1 MRPKCLDLF
10 SGIGGFS
17 LAFERQGFS
26 TIAQVEKDKNCL
38 KLLESKW
45 PAVMRHN
52 DVTSFD
58 TDSIECP
65 SVVTFGSPCQDLSVA
80 GQRQGMAGERSG
92 LFYHATRIIQRLV
105 GRGLEFA
112 LWENVEGAFS
122 SNGGRD
128 FAGVLAELGRCGALE
143 VGWRIL
149 DAQYFSLAQR
159 RRRVFVVADFRARRV
174 AEVLSLI
181 EGMSW
186 YPAPSRE
193 AGQRIAPSVSTGAP
207 FGRTGNSR
215 VEADAMISCA
225 DGTLS
230 SRNNAD
236 RGDSGHLSHLIPSVA
251 NPCGGHHTRNDLDN
265 DTYIPCVARAVTAE
279 RDGYNDGSDQ
289 TYLVMASGQ
298 ANAEVR
304 SDGSP
309 SLTCQHDG
317 PPIVIPIQ
325 SVNMVREKKQN
336 GIGIGQPGEA
346 CYTLTGR
353 DQHAIAFSTKDHGQD
368 AALEL
373 SPTLRSGNHIDGNA
387 NGGCGPAIAFQSRI
401 ARNGHGVP
409 SCAVSALQA
418 SATGD
423 SKPLV
428 AFAQNTRDEVREMK
442 VAGALPAQPG
452 MKQQTYLNGNFGV
465 RRLTPRECERLQG
478 FPDDYTAGFSDS
490 VRYRMLGN
498 SVAVPVVEWLAK
510 AMRAV
515 IP

>member
-1 MRPKCLDLF
+1 MVPSTVLSKEPKTTRPQVLDLF

-38 KLLESKW
+38 KLLEIKW
-45 PAVMRHN
+45 PSVMRHN

-58 TDSIECP
+58 PDSIECP

-92 LFYHATRIIQRLV
+92 LFYAATRIIQRLV

-128 FAGVLAELGRCGALE
+128 FAGVLAELGRCGALDIGYR
-143 VGWRIL
+143 VL
-149 DAQYFSLAQR
+149 DCQFWGLAQR
-159 RRRVFVVADFRARRV
+159 RRRVFLVADFRGRRCAEILSFESCLRGHPQTSREKGERV
-174 AEVLSLI
+174 ASCFT
-181 EGMSW
+181 
-186 YPAPSRE
+186 
-193 AGQRIAPSVSTGAP
+193 AGAHPGSYNGQDTG
-207 FGRTGNSR
+207 R
-215 VEADAMISCA
+215 MIP
-225 DGTLS
+225 TT
-230 SRNNAD
+230 
-236 RGDSGHLSHLIPSVA
+236 A

-279 RDGYNDGSDQ
+279 RDGYNDDSDQ

-325 SVNMVREKKQN
+325 SVNMVGEKKQN

-353 DQHAIAFSTKDHGQD
+353 DQHAIAFSTKDHGRD

-387 NGGCGPAIAFQSRI
+387 NGGCGPAIAFQPRYFTR
-401 ARNGHGVP
+401 ANKTGGAP
-409 SCAVSALQA
+409 
-418 SATGD
+418 SATVDITNTRKAGD
-423 SKPLV
+423 SSPHV
-428 AFAQNTRDEVREMK
+428 S
-442 VAGALPAQPG
+442 
-452 MKQQTYLNGNFGV
+452 NGYGV

>member
-1 MRPKCLDLF
+1 MRPQVLDLF

-45 PAVMRHN
+45 PTVTRHN
-52 DVTSFD
+52 DVTTFD

-92 LFYHATRIIQRLV
+92 LFYAATRIIQRLV

-128 FAGVLAELGRCGALE
+128 FAGVLAELGRCGALDI
-143 VGWRIL
+143 GWRVL
-149 DAQYFSLAQR
+149 DCQFWGLAQR
-159 RRRVFVVADFRARRV
+159 RRRVFLVADFRGRRCP
-174 AEVLSLI
+174 EVLSFESCLR
-181 EGMSW
+181 GH
-186 YPAPSRE
+186 PE
-193 AGQRIAPSVSTGAP
+193 AGREKGE
-207 FGRTGNSR
+207 R
-215 VEADAMISCA
+215 VAGTIGSCA
-225 DGTLS
+225 Q
-230 SRNNAD
+230 
-236 RGDSGHLSHLIPSVA
+236 
-251 NPCGGHHTRNDLDN
+251 GGFRSTDLDQSGAF
-265 DTYIPCVARAVTAE
+265 IPCVARTVTAE

-289 TYLVMASGQ
+289 TYICMAHGQ
-298 ANAEVR
+298 GNAEVR
-304 SDGSP
+304 RDGEP
-309 SLTCQHDG
+309 SLTCNNEA
-317 PPIVIPIQ
+317 PIVIPIQ
-325 SVNMVREKKQN
+325 GVNGSGKAQN
-336 GIGIGQPGEA
+336 GLGVGANGSEMF
-346 CYTLTGR
+346 TLTSR

-368 AALEL
+368 AAMEL

-418 SATGD
+418 AATGD
-423 SKPLV
+423 SKPLI
-428 AFAQNTRDEVREMK
+428 
-442 VAGALPAQPG
+442 AGAA
-452 MKQQTYLNGNFGV
+452 YGV